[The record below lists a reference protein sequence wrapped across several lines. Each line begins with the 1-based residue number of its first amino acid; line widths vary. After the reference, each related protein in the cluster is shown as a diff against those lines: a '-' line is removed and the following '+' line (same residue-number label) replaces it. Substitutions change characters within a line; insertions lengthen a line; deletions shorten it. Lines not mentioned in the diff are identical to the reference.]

1 LISKGSIYDRT
12 HLYEALDVDI
22 EEWKLEVMAQD
33 KLFIKLHDGLL
44 LELHFQRELLISR
57 F

>member
-33 KLFIKLHDGLL
+33 ELFIKLHNGLL